1 MRGFVDS
8 LVAQLL
14 AVQINLYACH
24 ARLQA
29 DTDTEALHDLRIAVR
44 KLRSLLR
51 PLRGLVEFAALEQ
64 AARALGQLSGPLRD
78 QEVLLA
84 QLQAQT
90 QRPQHARQQQLD
102 AGYAQLL
109 TSPELQALFA
119 ALDASVAVCR
129 QEQAC
134 GALQGAAKHTA
145 KGLAK
150 NRKRLQRALY
160 EPGTDRHRLRLL
172 IKRLRYG
179 AQAYPRCKLLS
190 KPQLTALIAAQSA
203 LGGWHDHLQWLA
215 CAQQQSD
222 LQPLVSTWQA
232 GLAQAEQLSEQKLRK
247 LQRLFHGSSR

>member
-1 MRGFVDS
+1 M
-8 LVAQLL
+8 
-14 AVQINLYACH
+14 
-24 ARLQA
+24 
-29 DTDTEALHDLRIAVR
+29 
-44 KLRSLLR
+44 
-51 PLRGLVEFAALEQ
+51 
-64 AARALGQLSGPLRD
+64 
-78 QEVLLA
+78 
-84 QLQAQT
+84 
-90 QRPQHARQQQLD
+90 
-102 AGYAQLL
+102 
-109 TSPELQALFA
+109 
-119 ALDASVAVCR
+119 
-129 QEQAC
+129 
-134 GALQGAAKHTA
+134 
-145 KGLAK
+145 AK

-179 AQAYPRCKLLS
+179 AQAYPRFKLLS

>member
-29 DTDTEALHDLRIAVR
+29 GTDAEALHDLRIAVR

-51 PLRGLVEFAALEQ
+51 PLRGLVEFVALEQ

-78 QEVLLA
+78 EEVLLA
-84 QLQAQT
+84 QLQTCVAH
-90 QRPQHARQQQLD
+90 RPQQARQRQLA

-109 TSPELQALFA
+109 ASPELQALFV
-119 ALDASVAVCR
+119 ALDASAAICR
-129 QEQAC
+129 QTQAC
-134 GALQGAAKHTA
+134 GALQGAAKHVA

-150 NRKRLQRALY
+150 NRKRLQRALI
-160 EPGTDRHRLRLL
+160 EPKTDRHRLRLL

-203 LGGWHDHLQWLA
+203 LGDWHDHLQWLK
-215 CAQQQSD
+215 CAQQHD

-232 GLAQAEQLSEQKLRK
+232 GLAQAEQLSEQKLGK
-247 LQRLFHGSSR
+247 LRRLFHGSCS